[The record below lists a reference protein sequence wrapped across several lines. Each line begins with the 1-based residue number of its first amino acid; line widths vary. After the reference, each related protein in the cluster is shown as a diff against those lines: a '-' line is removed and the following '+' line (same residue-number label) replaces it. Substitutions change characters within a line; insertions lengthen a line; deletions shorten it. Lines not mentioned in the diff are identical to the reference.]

1 MNSGT
6 LFLIPTPISDAPM
19 HYVIPEGNK
28 EQLAHIT
35 HFLVEKEKPAR
46 ASLKKLNLK
55 NSIQDLKLYNIG
67 KYSESSDYE
76 SYFNPIF
83 NGEDMGLLSDAGCP
97 GIADPGSELV
107 KLAHQFNI
115 KVVPLVGPS
124 SIFLSLMAS
133 GLNGQNF
140 AFHGYLPVK
149 DKERG
154 KKLREL
160 EQISSKTGQTQIFIE
175 TPYRNEQMFETL
187 KKTLRADTK
196 LCMALDTTNSN
207 EYIKT
212 LDIAEWKSYQHPSF
226 HKKPCVF
233 LFQTR

>member
-1 MNSGT
+1 MKLGT
-6 LFLIPTPISDAPM
+6 LFLIPTPISEAPM
-19 HYVIPEGNK
+19 HFVIPEGNK
-28 EQLAHIT
+28 EQLAHIK

-46 ASLKKLNLK
+46 AALKKLNLK
-55 NSIQDLKLYNIG
+55 NAIQDLRLYNIG
-67 KYSESSDYE
+67 KYSESNDFE
-76 SYFNPIF
+76 SYFEPLF
-83 NGEDMGLLSDAGCP
+83 RGEDMGLLSDAGCP

-115 KVVPLVGPS
+115 RVLPLVGPS
-124 SIFLSLMAS
+124 SIFLALMAS

-154 KKLREL
+154 KKLRDL
-160 EQISSKTGQTQIFIE
+160 EQFSNKTKQTQMFIE
-175 TPYRNEQMFETL
+175 TPYRNEQMLEAL

-196 LCMALDTTNSN
+196 LCLAVDTTGNS

-212 LDIAEWKSYQHPSF
+212 LTIAEWKAYPHAPI

-233 LFQTR
+233 LFQA